1 MNINLR
7 KWKTDDIDSLVLFAN
22 NVNIS
27 KNLADGFPYP
37 YLRDYGIDFIQ
48 RVSADNPTKIFAICL
63 EELAIGSIGI
73 FPKTDIHRKNA
84 EIAYW
89 IAEPYWG
96 QGIAK
101 KAIELITQY
110 AFNTFDISRIY
121 AKPFGNN
128 KISHSVLEKVG
139 FKLEAVLKDSIF
151 KNDDY
156 IDEFTYTYSLKDF
169 KQRI

>member
-1 MNINLR
+1 MNIKLR
-7 KWKTDDIDSLVLFAN
+7 KWIKGDIDSLVLFAN
-22 NVNIS
+22 NINIS
-27 KNLADGFPYP
+27 KNLADRFPYP
-37 YLRDYGIDFIQ
+37 YLREFGLDFIQ

-96 QGIAK
+96 KGIAT
-101 KAIELITQY
+101 KAIQLMTQY
-110 AFNTFDISRIY
+110 TFNTFDISRIY

-139 FKLEAVLKDSIF
+139 FKLEAVLKDWRFQPASA
-151 KNDDY
+151 K
-156 IDEFTYTYSLKDF
+156 SGV
-169 KQRI
+169 